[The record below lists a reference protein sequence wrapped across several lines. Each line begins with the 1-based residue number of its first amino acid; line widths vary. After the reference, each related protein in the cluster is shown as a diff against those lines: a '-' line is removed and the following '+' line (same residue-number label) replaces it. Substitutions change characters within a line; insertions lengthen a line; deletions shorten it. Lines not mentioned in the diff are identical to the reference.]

1 MDDRRVFIMK
11 TTGLIRDEIYLKHH
25 MGMDHP
31 ESPERLKVLYRMLD
45 ELGTTLNV
53 AYIRARKATVKE
65 LCANHDPLYVDRIM
79 GTAGIENV
87 LVDPGMT
94 ACRNSWDAA
103 IYAVG
108 GTLQLVDEVLNGN
121 IRNGFA
127 LVRPPGH
134 HAESRQAMGFCFF
147 NNVAL
152 AAHYALEKYHLE
164 RIAIVDWDL
173 HHGNGTQNAFYEDP
187 RVLFISTH
195 QYPHYPGTGGTREV
209 GHGLGEGYTINFPL
223 VSGAGDAEYVT
234 VFNYLICPLLEAYQ
248 PQLILVSAGFDAHQK
263 DPLGGMN
270 LTEDGYESML
280 KILMHSAGQTCAD
293 RLILVLE
300 GGYHLDALRNSIKRI
315 LYCLSSYDPSH
326 EPRVESPELR
336 TLTYPFRARLRDV
349 LAFAV
354 RYWSTLPQ
362 L

>member
-53 AYIRARKATVKE
+53 AYIRARKATVEE

-127 LVRPPGH
+127 LV
-134 HAESRQAMGFCFF
+134 QAPWTPCRKSSSYGF
-147 NNVAL
+147 L
-152 AAHYALEKYHLE
+152 
-164 RIAIVDWDL
+164 
-173 HHGNGTQNAFYEDP
+173 
-187 RVLFISTH
+187 LF
-195 QYPHYPGTGGTREV
+195 QQCG
-209 GHGLGEGYTINFPL
+209 
-223 VSGAGDAEYVT
+223 VS
-234 VFNYLICPLLEAYQ
+234 CPLCF
-248 PQLILVSAGFDAHQK
+248 G
-263 DPLGGMN
+263 
-270 LTEDGYESML
+270 
-280 KILMHSAGQTCAD
+280 KI
-293 RLILVLE
+293 
-300 GGYHLDALRNSIKRI
+300 
-315 LYCLSSYDPSH
+315 PS
-326 EPRVESPELR
+326 RKN
-336 TLTYPFRARLRDV
+336 RD
-349 LAFAV
+349 
-354 RYWSTLPQ
+354 S
-362 L
+362 